1 MNSITGMFNDITD
14 DYVEKMRDLLD
25 NMKCE
30 FLDSLETDMIN
41 DVDNFKHQLKI
52 NGLLTDELD
61 DFIDN
66 YLKYNNKVE

>member
-14 DYVEKMRDLLD
+14 DYVEKISDILD

-30 FLDSLETDMIN
+30 FLNSLETDMIN

-52 NGLLTDELD
+52 NGLLSDELD
-61 DFIDN
+61 AFIDN
-66 YLKYNNKVE
+66 YLKYHNEVS